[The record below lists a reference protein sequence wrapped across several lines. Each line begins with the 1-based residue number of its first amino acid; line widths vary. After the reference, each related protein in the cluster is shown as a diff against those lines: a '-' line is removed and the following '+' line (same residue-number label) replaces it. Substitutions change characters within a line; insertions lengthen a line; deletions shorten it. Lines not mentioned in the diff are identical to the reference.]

1 MRIALILIML
11 AFLDS
16 ALYAES
22 SAESRKTRT
31 IKTINTKSLKNAE
44 STKKITPKST
54 DSAKS
59 TKAKQT
65 AKSVKSADSAK
76 STKLK
81 QTAKSAK
88 STKSAQSK
96 QSAIKQTTKIKKLG
110 YRNITIDNIKKPKKD
125 AIDFFV
131 GASFGIEFVN
141 MERIVEDGNRAKEGA
156 KSLHGSASFG
166 IKGGIL
172 SEEKWLG
179 GRFYAEMSYMKI
191 PKFNVLNVGVDL
203 DLLIKYYE
211 AKEWKIGGF
220 IGAGGGMNM
229 AWVADSALN
238 KNGEKALISV
248 GWVNLGLA
256 RFVYYHRT
264 GIHSAELNI
273 KITYV
278 TPTIYSLKDKAS
290 GVTTSYKAGASSMA
304 FSYVYQF

>member
-44 STKKITPKST
+44 STKKIAPKSA

-59 TKAKQT
+59 AKAKQT
-65 AKSVKSADSAK
+65 AKSAKPTDS
-76 STKLK
+76 
-81 QTAKSAK
+81 AKSAK
-88 STKSAQSK
+88 SAKPTKSAQSK

-141 MERIVEDGNRAKEGA
+141 MERILEGGNRAKEGA

-172 SEEKWLG
+172 SEEKWMG

-191 PKFNVLNVGVDL
+191 PKFDVLNVGVDL